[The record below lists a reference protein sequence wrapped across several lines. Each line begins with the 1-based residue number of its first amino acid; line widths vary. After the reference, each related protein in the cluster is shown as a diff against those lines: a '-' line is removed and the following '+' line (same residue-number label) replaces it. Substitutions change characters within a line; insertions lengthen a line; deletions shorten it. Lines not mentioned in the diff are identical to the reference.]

1 MRNCHKN
8 ILLDEKNHVRYAD
21 FGSAFFEHLRPEQS
35 ARQAVTQ
42 GLQVTTLCFRAP
54 EILLGGPFG
63 MPCDIWSIACVVYAL
78 LTGDLPWRASLQ
90 GELLKKMFIR
100 LGSPVEN
107 GWSQALGYPN
117 YGRFCSGHHRRYIG
131 EHVPFEFGDLMDSM
145 LALNPSRR
153 LSAVAFYA
161 AASQVRIAQPQK
173 QADCASSSCCSDAA
187 VQIVQRQRQVLT
199 RGVQE
204 GRGRPRK
211 GPGSRCGH
219 KKSYGA
225 PLTIP
230 RPSMASKAP
239 KSFPG
244 PPWTPITPANLL
256 LRLIKP
262 PPPVITKTSLA
273 WE

>member
-1 MRNCHKN
+1 M
-8 ILLDEKNHVRYAD
+8 RYAD

-78 LTGDLPWRASLQ
+78 LTGDLPWLASLQ

-161 AASQVRIAQPQK
+161 AASQVRIAQLQK

-211 GPGSRCGH
+211 GPGSRCGP
-219 KKSYGA
+219 KKGYGA